1 MRFPPNNAGALRIGI
16 DDAVTAAPVST
27 LLRLLRTDFP
37 ALRWSLH
44 DAHRTQLYK
53 ALCGGEIDIAIW
65 RGEPIETE
73 RLMKHRLY
81 QQFYCREET
90 AVALP
95 RGHRLARR
103 NCIALS
109 DFGDDA
115 LLLAPGCA
123 RSLPTLMAM
132 VGSGL
137 GGALVPGSAGSI
149 VFPNVT
155 VRRLRGAPATDV
167 YLAYGIDS
175 RSGGMQPFLEALNAE
190 RGVRPFQ
197 HKQFVSFPPPSKEL

>member
-1 MRFPPNNAGALRIGI
+1 MRFPTNHAGALRIGI
-16 DDAVTAAPVST
+16 DDAVTAAPVAT
-27 LLRLLRTDFP
+27 LLRLLKIDFP

-44 DAHRTQLYK
+44 DAHRTRLCE
-53 ALCGGEIDIAIW
+53 ALCGEEIDIAIW

-103 NCIALS
+103 NCIALA
-109 DFGDDA
+109 DFGAEA
-115 LLLAPGCA
+115 LLPASSPAG
-123 RSLPTLMAM
+123 SLPTLMAM

-137 GGALVPGSAGSI
+137 GGALMPGSAASI
-149 VFPNVT
+149 AFPNVT
-155 VRRLRGAPATDV
+155 VRRLRGAPATHV

-175 RSGGMQPFLEALNAE
+175 RSGGMQSFLEALNAE
-190 RGVRPFQ
+190 RGGRPF
-197 HKQFVSFPPPSKEL
+197 HA